1 MQNNKILKKGKSYE
15 LFFNPYMIGYNANRF
30 RGVHRLDFGGIPFVR
45 TSSVT
50 TDTTN
55 SEVIYGINPCLFR
68 RLPNQGIL
76 LLSVNHVPAAG
87 SDGYL
92 VSVATTLT
100 NTTSTSTSKVPLVN
114 GSGDQIPSSEI
125 SQGNKY
131 FVYYD
136 ITSRYFVTNPSTISN
151 ISTYLNI
158 TAKTVTDK

>member
-1 MQNNKILKKGKSYE
+1 MSY
-15 LFFNPYMIGYNANRF
+15 FFNPYMMGYNANRF
-30 RGVHRLDFGGIPFVR
+30 KGVHRLDFGGIPFVR

-55 SEVIYGINPCLFR
+55 SEVIYGISPCLFR

-100 NTTSTSTSKVPLVN
+100 NTTSTSTSKVP
-114 GSGDQIPSSEI
+114 Q
-125 SQGNKY
+125 Y
-131 FVYYD
+131 FCIILTKSD
-136 ITSRYFVTNPSTISN
+136 ENTATARR
-151 ISTYLNI
+151 ISTSSVW
-158 TAKTVTDK
+158 TEESDSVTQEFHCRCLLKYHILKHL

>member
-1 MQNNKILKKGKSYE
+1 MSY
-15 LFFNPYMIGYNANRF
+15 FFNPYMMGYNANRF
-30 RGVHRLDFGGIPFVR
+30 KGVHRLDFGGIPFVR

-55 SEVIYGINPCLFR
+55 SEVIYGISPCLFR

-92 VSVATTLT
+92 ISVATTLT

-136 ITSRYFVTNPSTISN
+136 KCNGIFQVVNHIVAPATAAQARSTV
-151 ISTYLNI
+151 
-158 TAKTVTDK
+158 K

>member
-1 MQNNKILKKGKSYE
+1 MSY
-15 LFFNPYMIGYNANRF
+15 FFNPYMMGYNANRF

-55 SEVIYGINPCLFR
+55 SEVIYGISPCLFR

-114 GSGDQIPSSEI
+114 GSGDQKRIYLHNLLLLVSNCLTCNI
-125 SQGNKY
+125 QTIIITIIKNKHY
-131 FVYYD
+131 GLES
-136 ITSRYFVTNPSTISN
+136 IWNGP
-151 ISTYLNI
+151 
-158 TAKTVTDK
+158 

>member
-1 MQNNKILKKGKSYE
+1 MSY
-15 LFFNPYMIGYNANRF
+15 FFNPYMAGYTANRF
-30 RGVHRLDFGGIPFVR
+30 RGVHRLDFGGIPFIR

-55 SEVIYGINPCLFR
+55 SEVIYGISPCLFR

-87 SDGYL
+87 SDAYL

-100 NTTSTSTSKVPLVN
+100 NTPSTTTSKVPLVN
-114 GSGDQIPSSEI
+114 GSGDQMPSSEI

-136 ITSRYFVTNPSTISN
+136 KCNGIFQVVNHIVTP
-151 ISTYLNI
+151 
-158 TAKTVTDK
+158 TAASQAKSAVK